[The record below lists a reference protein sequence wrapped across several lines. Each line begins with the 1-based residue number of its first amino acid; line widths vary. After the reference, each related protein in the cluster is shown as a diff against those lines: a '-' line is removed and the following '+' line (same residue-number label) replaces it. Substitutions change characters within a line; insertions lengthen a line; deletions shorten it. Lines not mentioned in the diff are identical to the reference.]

1 MALVILSAP
10 DHNSIFMAFDLL
22 PPKISI
28 SGIAFVKMQQFFHL
42 PFSAPNPRC
51 EGRLKS
57 PPESNGGRA
66 RRSTASNWGNSS
78 TIPAT

>member
-1 MALVILSAP
+1 MAL
-10 DHNSIFMAFDLL
+10 DLL

-28 SGIAFVKMQQFFHL
+28 SAIVFVKMQQFFRL
-42 PFSAPNPRC
+42 AFSAPNPRR

-66 RRSTASNWGNSS
+66 RQSTASNWGNSS